1 MAIHRCMRHGCS
13 AALLPLALMSGAA
26 CAADPYPVKPIRWI
40 VPTSAGSGADT
51 VGRIVTNGL
60 AQVTG
65 QTVVVENRAGAAGN
79 IAAEFVAKAPK
90 DGYTVLQANFSHG
103 VNMSLYKKLGYDLLR
118 DFAAVTNLGAS
129 PALLVVHPSLP
140 VKNAK
145 QLVALAKA
153 RPGAINY
160 ASAGAGSPTFIG
172 GELFRFIT
180 GANMLHVPY
189 RGGGEAINAMVSGE
203 TSVYFAPLASA
214 LPHVKSGRLRPIA
227 AMSER
232 RISLLPEVPT
242 IAEAGFPGAES
253 GFWHGSM
260 VPSGTPVE
268 VINALHAATTSAL
281 KRDDIARRLTDV
293 GYSVI
298 GDPPG
303 PFLEFVKSEVQK
315 WRKVVQATRL
325 TAE

>member
-1 MAIHRCMRHGCS
+1 MMAGTVD
-13 AALLPLALMSGAA
+13 
-26 CAADPYPVKPIRWI
+26 AADPYPVKPTRWI

-145 QLVALAKA
+145 EFISCQLASFQQDLSEGQGRLAVRLDGLHGFVLGIPQASFDSRLHGRRNAQRKHSGARQPDRHGFAKA
-153 RPGAINY
+153 PLGFHPKSLQGCFGKVTVGTMTRT
-160 ASAGAGSPTFIG
+160 AGEIAKQQALGHS
-172 GELFRFIT
+172 T
-180 GANMLHVPY
+180 GQQF
-189 RGGGEAINAMVSGE
+189 G
-203 TSVYFAPLASA
+203 
-214 LPHVKSGRLRPIA
+214 K
-227 AMSER
+227 
-232 RISLLPEVPT
+232 RI
-242 IAEAGFPGAES
+242 
-253 GFWHGSM
+253 
-260 VPSGTPVE
+260 
-268 VINALHAATTSAL
+268 
-281 KRDDIARRLTDV
+281 
-293 GYSVI
+293 
-298 GDPPG
+298 
-303 PFLEFVKSEVQK
+303 
-315 WRKVVQATRL
+315 
-325 TAE
+325 

>member
-1 MAIHRCMRHGCS
+1 
-13 AALLPLALMSGAA
+13 MSGVA
-26 CAADPYPVKPIRWI
+26 CAAEPYPTKPIRWI
-40 VPTSAGSGADT
+40 IPTSAGSGADT
-51 VGRIVTNGL
+51 VGRIVTSGL

-65 QTVVVENRAGAAGN
+65 QAVVAENRAGAAGN
-79 IAAEFVAKAPK
+79 IAADLVAKAPK
-90 DGYTVLQANFSHG
+90 DGYTVLQTNFSHG
-103 VNMSLYKKLGYDLLR
+103 VNASLYRKLNYDLLR

-140 VKNAK
+140 VKTAK

-172 GELFRFIT
+172 GELFRFVT

-260 VPSGTPVE
+260 VPTGTPVE
-268 VINALHAATTSAL
+268 VINALHAATATAL
-281 KRDDIARRLTDV
+281 KREDIARRLTDV

-298 GDPPG
+298 GDPPAA
-303 PFLEFVKSEVQK
+303 FQAFVKAEVEK
-315 WRKVVQATRL
+315 WRKVVQATGL
-325 TAE
+325 TAD

>member
-1 MAIHRCMRHGCS
+1 
-13 AALLPLALMSGAA
+13 
-26 CAADPYPVKPIRWI
+26 
-40 VPTSAGSGADT
+40 
-51 VGRIVTNGL
+51 
-60 AQVTG
+60 
-65 QTVVVENRAGAAGN
+65 
-79 IAAEFVAKAPK
+79 
-90 DGYTVLQANFSHG
+90 
-103 VNMSLYKKLGYDLLR
+103 
-118 DFAAVTNLGAS
+118 
-129 PALLVVHPSLP
+129 
-140 VKNAK
+140 
-145 QLVALAKA
+145 
-153 RPGAINY
+153 
-160 ASAGAGSPTFIG
+160 
-172 GELFRFIT
+172 
-180 GANMLHVPY
+180 MLHVPY

-232 RISLLPEVPT
+232 RIALLPEVPT

-268 VINALHAATTSAL
+268 VINALHTATTSAL

-303 PFLEFVKSEVQK
+303 PFLEFVKSEVHK
-315 WRKVVQATRL
+315 WRKVVQATGL